1 MRLLTALAF
10 ASGVL
15 ALATGPVQHPAG
27 QQEVQGVA
35 SFNSEDAAV
44 LVVPDIAP
52 RDETVSSSALEK
64 RTGYEATVPLPV
76 VGNPRSVTI
85 AGVIVTFIMAKRM
98 VQRGGAEFAEFFVD
112 KIMFKSQ
119 NPGFT
124 KIQAI
129 ANGVTFLSRKI
140 VKSFEATGEVPTG
153 AEAFKLF
160 VEQTNDEL

>member
-35 SFNSEDAAV
+35 SFNPEDAA
-44 LVVPDIAP
+44 LVVPEIAP
-52 RDETVSSSALEK
+52 RDETVSLSALEK
-64 RTGYEATVPLPV
+64 RAGYEAEVPLPV

-119 NPGFT
+119 NSGFT

-129 ANGVTFLSRKI
+129 ANGVTFFSRKI
-140 VKSFEATGEVPTG
+140 VKAFEASGEVPTG
-153 AEAFKLF
+153 ADVFKLF
-160 VEQTNDEL
+160 VEQTDDEL

>member
-35 SFNSEDAAV
+35 SFNPGDAA
-44 LVVPDIAP
+44 LVVPEVAP
-52 RDETVSSSALEK
+52 RDETVSVSALEK
-64 RTGYEATVPLPV
+64 RTGYQADVPLPV
-76 VGNPRSVTI
+76 VGNPHAVTI
-85 AGVIVTFIMAKRM
+85 AGVVVTFIMAKRM
-98 VQRGGAEFAEFFVD
+98 VERGGAKFAEFFVD
-112 KIMFKSQ
+112 KVMFKSL

-124 KIQAI
+124 KVQAI
-129 ANGVTFLSRKI
+129 ANGIEFFSRKI

-153 AEAFKLF
+153 ADVFKMF
-160 VEQTNDEL
+160 VEPTNDEL